1 MTDTT
6 MPAAATALPSAPMSA
21 WRRTRAILGGSA
33 GNLVEWYDW
42 FAYAAFSIYF
52 AKIFFPKGD
61 QTAQLMQTAAIFAV
75 GFGARPVG
83 AWLMGLYAD
92 RKGRKAGLTL
102 AVGLMCAGSLVIAL
116 CPGHATIGDAAPV
129 ILLLARLLQGLS
141 VGGEYG
147 ASATYMSEMAGK
159 QRRGFWSSFQYVTL
173 IMGQLVAAL
182 VLVILQN
189 TLDKQQLADWGW
201 RIPFFVGAALAVVVF
216 WIRTGIEE
224 SVSHQNVTRHDPISA
239 RQVASVGGL
248 LLLTV
253 AAMIVGFTAWSF
265 AGAAQ
270 GASVVLLLL
279 TYVALAAPLVSRHPK
294 QTLAII
300 GLTAAGSLA
309 FYAYTTY
316 MLKFLTNTAGFS
328 KATAGAINLATL
340 AGFMLI
346 QPLFGWLSDKVGR
359 KTMLVFAFGVGAL
372 IAWPVFTLTAKA
384 ASPQIAFGLIFA
396 ALVVQSGYTSISAVV
411 KAELFPTHV
420 RALGVALPYAIG
432 NAAFGGTAEY
442 VALWFK
448 REGMESGFYLY
459 VSAIMAVG
467 LIVALLLR
475 DTGKHSLILED

>member
-6 MPAAATALPSAPMSA
+6 MPAATAASPSAPMSA

-116 CPGHATIGDAAPV
+116 CPGHAAIGDAAPV

-224 SVSHQNVTRHDPISA
+224 SVSHQNVTRHDPIST

-248 LLLTV
+248 LLATV

-340 AGFMLI
+340 AGFMLV
-346 QPLFGWLSDKVGR
+346 QPLFGWLSDKLGR

-467 LIVALLLR
+467 LVVALLLR